1 MASRTR
7 SRNHRATAAVV
18 SGVLAVAVLPAAI
31 YLAQRSQRIGLLD
44 ASFAIPFA
52 ALFGVTA
59 VLLARGAHGTI
70 ARTLE
75 RAGGFRRVRLGRLL
89 GILGIC
95 VALSASIAVGF
106 YELLVK
112 LEG

>member
-1 MASRTR
+1 M
-7 SRNHRATAAVV
+7 
-18 SGVLAVAVLPAAI
+18 
-31 YLAQRSQRIGLLD
+31 
-44 ASFAIPFA
+44 
-52 ALFGVTA
+52 
-59 VLLARGAHGTI
+59 LLARGARGTI

-75 RAGGFRRVRLGRLL
+75 RAGGFRRVRMGRVL
-89 GILGIC
+89 GILAIC